1 MYRHFY
7 FWTVVEMLKCVKNE
21 EKSIWNCI
29 QATFIRILWKLSQIP
44 QQWNIYF
51 LKMFLSVYIN
61 NKMLMPM
68 VEIFLYIVF
77 AVLIVLVTLGKYA

>member
-1 MYRHFY
+1 
-7 FWTVVEMLKCVKNE
+7 
-21 EKSIWNCI
+21 
-29 QATFIRILWKLSQIP
+29 
-44 QQWNIYF
+44 
-51 LKMFLSVYIN
+51 MFLSVYIN